1 MTVIF
6 LLLTLSDGIITGMFV
21 FYLIAALLG
30 DGPLARLTKLLLG
43 IASGLAYAAWC
54 LHIWF
59 GDSEMGMGLAFGII
73 LAPIAL
79 FLLLLLIAY
88 VVDGK
93 K

>member
-1 MTVIF
+1 MTVIL
-6 LLLTLSDGIITGMFV
+6 LLLTIFDGMIIGMFV

-30 DGPLARLTKLLLG
+30 DGPFARLTKLLLG

-54 LHIWF
+54 LHIWL
-59 GDSEMGMGLAFGII
+59 GESEMGMGLAIGII
-73 LAPIAL
+73 LAPIAV
-79 FLLLLLIAY
+79 FLLLLLIDY